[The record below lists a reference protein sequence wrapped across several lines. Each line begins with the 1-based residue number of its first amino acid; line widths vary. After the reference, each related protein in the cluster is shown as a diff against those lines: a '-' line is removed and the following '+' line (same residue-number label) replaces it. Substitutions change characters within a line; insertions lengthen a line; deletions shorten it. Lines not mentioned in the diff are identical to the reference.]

1 MLKRALKSVWLR
13 IKWRKQIKIQKGC
26 NIGYSSAFEG
36 ANYMGKGSVFSGV
49 MGYGSYIGDRSNIN
63 GRIGRYASIAG
74 NVNVVNGFHPTDTY
88 VAMHPSFYSD
98 TCSVRIPPRGKTDFV
113 EHRYADPKKKHAVII
128 GNDVWIGQGASLI
141 AGVTIGD
148 GAVVAAGAV
157 VTKDV
162 PPYTVVGGVP
172 AKPIKKRFSDEQIE
186 KLLAFRW
193 WDQPQNWIMANRE
206 RFDTIEDFLKL
217 IKEDSDHEGL

>member
-1 MLKRALKSVWLR
+1 MFKQKLKNLWLR
-13 IKWRKQIKIQKGC
+13 NKWRKRVKVQKGC
-26 NIGYSSAFEG
+26 NIGFGSVFEG
-36 ANYMGKGSVFSGV
+36 ANYMGTGSVFSGV
-49 MGYGSYIGDRSNIN
+49 MGYGSYIGDWSNVN
-63 GRIGRYASIAG
+63 GGIGRFTSIAG

-98 TCSVRIPPRGKTDFV
+98 ACSVNIPPRGKTGF
-113 EHRYADPKKKHAVII
+113 EEFRYAAPEKKHAVVI
-128 GNDVWIGQGASLI
+128 GNDVWIGWGATLI
-141 AGVTIGD
+141 AGVTVGD

-172 AKPIKKRFSDEQIE
+172 AKPIKKRFTDAQIE

-193 WDQPQNWIMANRE
+193 WDKSREWILENRE
-206 RFDTIEDFLKL
+206 RFDDVTDFVKL
-217 IKEDSDHEGL
+217 LDER